1 MLWIQGLH
9 VIFVVTWFAGLFYLP
24 RIFVY
29 YAQAEDDTTRMTLA
43 IMARKLYKF
52 VTPLMMLAIILG
64 LWRLS
69 YALDYYLTSLWM
81 QLKLAGV
88 VFLLIYH
95 VQCGRYVKLITAA
108 TIIEVTCFIAFL
120 TKYRCCFCLRLYCW
134 FTCDRANTEKIY

>member
-64 LWRLS
+64 LWRLN

-95 VQCGRYVKLITAA
+95 VQCGRYVKLINSGDDHRSHVFYRFFNE
-108 TIIEVTCFIAFL
+108 IPVLFL
-120 TKYRCCFCLRLYCW
+120 FAIVLLVYVRPG
-134 FTCDRANTEKIY
+134 

>member
-52 VTPLMMLAIILG
+52 VTPLMMLAITLG

-95 VQCGRYVKLITAA
+95 VQCGRYVTLINSGDDHRSHVFYRFFNE
-108 TIIEVTCFIAFL
+108 IPVLFL
-120 TKYRCCFCLRLYCW
+120 FAIVLLVYVRPG
-134 FTCDRANTEKIY
+134 

>member
-1 MLWIQGLH
+1 
-9 VIFVVTWFAGLFYLP
+9 
-24 RIFVY
+24 
-29 YAQAEDDTTRMTLA
+29 
-43 IMARKLYKF
+43 MARKLYKF

-95 VQCGRYVKLITAA
+95 VQCGRYVTLINSGDDHRSHVFYRFFNE
-108 TIIEVTCFIAFL
+108 IPVLFL
-120 TKYRCCFCLRLYCW
+120 FAIVLLVYVRPG
-134 FTCDRANTEKIY
+134 